1 MKSLNKKYLV
11 TSGVITALVIVAVV
25 LLNLIAASLTTKM
38 NLKLDL
44 TKYNQYEISD
54 TTKEVM
60 AGLDKDVR
68 VMVMGTENEVPAMI
82 KEYLQKYA
90 AMSDKFKLEYVDVY
104 KNQVVL
110 NQYQAKGHSLASG
123 DIILECG
130 ERWKII
136 DSSSLYNETFSFE
149 PGANNYSFPLE
160 SKLTNGIVVVTGLMN
175 EMSVYFIEG
184 HGETVLE
191 PVKNSLDTLGF
202 VNETVNLV
210 TSEIPEDAGLLI
222 SVVPTADYT
231 AEECKKLDAFFDKG
245 GNFFVIFSPGM
256 EKLTNIDALLE
267 SWGIVPNYDLVL
279 EKDPEK
285 VLQYEVAM
293 LTDTYGHE
301 ITNTIRNQSLPL
313 VSYYTSSF
321 DLKASNVNNATIET
335 ILETTDLAVG
345 KTNLESAVTSYEE
358 GDKKGP
364 LALAVV
370 AEKYTPTTSRLAVIG
385 SAGTLQFSQ
394 QYEGNS
400 ELLSGLVSWLTN
412 NNNGL
417 KINPKII
424 SETTVKVPNSTILVL
439 NMLLVWIVPILILLA
454 GIIIWIR
461 RRYL

>member
-11 TSGVITALVIVAVV
+11 TSGVITALVIIAVILV
-25 LLNLIAASLTTKM
+25 NLIAASLTTKL

-60 AGLDKDVR
+60 AALEKEVT
-68 VMVMGTENEVPAMI
+68 VKVMGTEAEVQPII
-82 KEYLQKYA
+82 KEYLQKYS
-90 AMSDKFKLEYVDVY
+90 AMNDNFKLSYVDVY
-104 KNQVVL
+104 KNQVEL
-110 NQYQAKGHSLASG
+110 NKYQAKGQSLATG

-136 DSSSLYNETFSFE
+136 NAASLFESTFSFE

-160 SKLTNGIVVVTGLMN
+160 SKLTNGLVVVTGQMN

-202 VNETVNLV
+202 TNGTVNLV
-210 TSEIPEDAGLLI
+210 NSEIPEDAGLLI

-231 AEECKKLDAFFDKG
+231 VEECKKLDNFFDKG
-245 GNFFVIFSPGM
+245 GNFFMVFSPGM
-256 EKLTNIDALLE
+256 EKLTNIDGMLA

-285 VLQYEVAM
+285 VLQYEFAM

-301 ITNTIRNQSLPL
+301 VTNTIRNQSLPL
-313 VSYYTSSF
+313 VSYQTSSF
-321 DLKASNVNNATIET
+321 ELMASNVHNATLET
-335 ILETTDLAVG
+335 ILETTDMAIG
-345 KTNLESAVTSYEE
+345 KKNLESTLITYEE
-358 GDKKGP
+358 GDVKGP
-364 LALAVV
+364 LALSVL
-370 AEKYTPTTSRLAVIG
+370 AEKYTPKTSRLAVIG

-424 SETTVKVPNSTILVL
+424 SETTIEVPNATIAIL
-439 NMLLVWIVPILILLA
+439 NTLLVWIVPILILLA